1 MAGVV
6 VVISYK
12 LHKISQIYQYSKQ
25 KKILEIN
32 DIVNLEFERMLFFE
46 FKMIALGEKKSFSWF

>member
-6 VVISYK
+6 VVISYI

-32 DIVNLEFERMLFFE
+32 NIVNLQFELMLFFE
-46 FKMIALGEKKSFSWF
+46 FKIIALVEKKSFSWF